1 MINKLIYDCIEI
13 SKDSKIPFL
22 FLSNPGLGKTSI
34 IKSYANANGYDIVEL
49 RGSQSSPEDI
59 LGFYVND
66 KTSNSLQLKLPSW
79 FSKIINSKKPHIL
92 FLDEITTTNE
102 YTQSALLKLVF
113 DREIENHKLPDSC
126 IIVSAGNYMSNLQ
139 NSFNQVIAPMINR
152 FCIVNLT
159 LDENEVF
166 DYVSIEPTIQKY
178 EYSYKEIE
186 NEKVIKVV
194 KSFLETLFKGYS
206 MVESPDFYIDL
217 NNKDFSNMSDLQ
229 QEVYNIISP
238 RTIHYLTKITYSLS
252 KIKDN
257 IDDNT
262 IKHILLGLIGAG
274 TLNYS
279 NVGFMTN
286 YQEDCFKFYKKYIDL
301 L

>member
-34 IKSYANANGYDIVEL
+34 IKSYADTNGYDIVEL

-79 FSKIINSKKPHIL
+79 FNKIVSSKKPSIL

-102 YTQSALLKLVF
+102 YTQSSLLKLVF
-113 DREIENHKLPDSC
+113 DREIESHKLPDSC
-126 IIVSAGNYMSNLQ
+126 IIISAGNYMSNLQ

-152 FCIVNLT
+152 FCVINLS
-159 LDENEVF
+159 LAENEIF
-166 DYVSIEPTIQKY
+166 EYISIKPNIQKY
-178 EYSYKEIE
+178 EYSYKEVDIDKV
-186 NEKVIKVV
+186 EKLV
-194 KSFLETLFKGYS
+194 KTFLESLFSKYS
-206 MVESPDFYIDL
+206 MVESPDFYINL
-217 NNKDFSNMSDLQ
+217 NNKDFSSITDLN

-238 RTIHYLTKITYSLS
+238 RSIHYLTKITYSLS

-257 IDDNT
+257 IDNNT
-262 IKHILLGLIGAG
+262 IGSILLGLIGAG

-279 NVGFMTN
+279 NVRYMTD
-286 YQEDCFKFYKKYIDL
+286 YQNDSVEMFKKYLAL

>member
-34 IKSYANANGYDIVEL
+34 IKSYADANGYDIVEL

-79 FSKIINSKKPHIL
+79 FNKIISNKKPSIL

-113 DREIENHKLPDSC
+113 DREIESHKLPDSC

-152 FCIVNLT
+152 FCVINLS
-159 LDENEVF
+159 LAENEVF
-166 DYVSIEPTIQKY
+166 EYVSIKPNIQKY
-178 EYSYKEIE
+178 EYNYKEIDI
-186 NEKVIKVV
+186 EKVEKLV
-194 KSFLETLFKGYS
+194 KTFLESLFNKYS
-206 MVESPDFYIDL
+206 MSESPDFYINL
-217 NNKDFSNMSDLQ
+217 NNKDFSSITDLN

-238 RTIHYLTKITYSLS
+238 RSIHYLTKITYSLS

-262 IKHILLGLIGAG
+262 IDSILLGLIGAG

-279 NVGFMTN
+279 NVRYMTD
-286 YQEDCFKFYKKYIDL
+286 YQNDSVEIFKKYLAL

>member
-1 MINKLIYDCIEI
+1 MINKLIYDCLEV

-34 IKSYANANGYDIVEL
+34 IKAYAEANGYDLVEL

-59 LGFYVND
+59 LGFYTND
-66 KTSNSLQLKLPSW
+66 VKSNSLQLKLPSW
-79 FSKIINSKKPHIL
+79 FHKIISSKKPHIL

-102 YTQSALLKLVF
+102 YTQAALLKLIF
-113 DREIENHKLPDSC
+113 DREIESYKLPDNC
-126 IIVSAGNYMSNLQ
+126 IIVSAGNFVSNLQ
-139 NSFNQVIAPMINR
+139 NSFNQIIAPMINR
-152 FCIVNLT
+152 FCVVNLS
-159 LDENEVF
+159 LSQNEIL
-166 DYVSIEPTIQKY
+166 DYVSIEPKINKY
-178 EYSYKEIE
+178 EYTYKKTDS
-186 NEKVIKVV
+186 NKVEKLV
-194 KSFLETLFKGYS
+194 KTFLETLFDKYS
-206 MVESPDFYIDL
+206 ISDSPDFYIDL
-217 NNKDFSNMSDLQ
+217 NNKDFCNMSDLQ

-238 RTIHYLTKITYSLS
+238 RSIHYLTKITYSLS

-262 IKHILLGLIGAG
+262 IRNILLGLIGAG

-279 NVGFMTN
+279 SVSFMTD
-286 YQEDCFKFYKKYIDL
+286 YQNDCVKIFKKYLDL

>member
-1 MINKLIYDCIEI
+1 MINKLIYDCLEV

-34 IKSYANANGYDIVEL
+34 IKAYAEANGYDLVEL

-59 LGFYVND
+59 LGFYTND
-66 KTSNSLQLKLPSW
+66 VKSNSLQLKLPSW
-79 FSKIINSKKPHIL
+79 FHKIISSKKPHIL

-102 YTQSALLKLVF
+102 YTQAALLKLIF
-113 DREIENHKLPDSC
+113 DREIESYKLPDNC
-126 IIVSAGNYMSNLQ
+126 IIVSAGNFVSNLQ
-139 NSFNQVIAPMINR
+139 NSFNQIIAPMINR
-152 FCIVNLT
+152 FCVVNLS
-159 LDENEVF
+159 LSQNEIL
-166 DYVSIEPTIQKY
+166 DYVSIEPKINKY
-178 EYSYKEIE
+178 EYTYKKIDSKKV
-186 NEKVIKVV
+186 EKLV
-194 KSFLETLFKGYS
+194 KTFLETLFDKYS
-206 MVESPDFYIDL
+206 ISDSPDFYIDL
-217 NNKDFSNMSDLQ
+217 NNKDFCNMSDLQ

-238 RTIHYLTKITYSLS
+238 RSIHYLTKITYSLS

-262 IKHILLGLIGAG
+262 IRNILLGLIGAG

-279 NVGFMTN
+279 SVSFMTD
-286 YQEDCFKFYKKYIDL
+286 YQNDCVKIFKKYLDL